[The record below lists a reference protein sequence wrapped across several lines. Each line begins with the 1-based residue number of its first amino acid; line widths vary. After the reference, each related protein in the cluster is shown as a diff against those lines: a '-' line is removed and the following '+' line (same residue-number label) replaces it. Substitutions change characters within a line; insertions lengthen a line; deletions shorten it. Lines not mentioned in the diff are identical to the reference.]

1 MFRGCRLLTSSDEE
15 SSGSDNDRGEE
26 EEDDVFVWV
35 EDTTWILEHEQ
46 IEGSRGNGQFPN
58 CQS

>member
-15 SSGSDNDRGEE
+15 SSGSDNDHGEE

-35 EDTTWILEHEQ
+35 EDTTWILEHEK
-46 IEGSRGNGQFPN
+46 IEGKTPPGSWSTSR
-58 CQS
+58 